1 MGGAMPKLI
10 IFDLDGT
17 LVDSFAGIHHALDLA
32 LNDLDGPTRDLE
44 WVRRHVGRGVKA
56 LMADAA
62 GGLDEEELLSRFRVH
77 YDRSVVEMSTPFPGV
92 DSMLAAVSKTHRLAI
107 ASNKPLRWVHQLVH
121 HLGWE
126 SGIAAMVAP
135 ESVNGVRK
143 PDPAMVLALFERL
156 GRRSEEA
163 LMVGDMPIDAE
174 TGRSAGIPVV
184 GVTTG
189 IADRQALLDAGCVAV
204 LDSAA
209 ALPSWL
215 ERHRLTD

>member
-1 MGGAMPKLI
+1 MDRLV

-32 LNDLDGPTRDLE
+32 LSDLDGPARDLE

-62 GGLDEEELLSRFRVH
+62 GGLDQDELLRRFRVH
-77 YDRSVVEMSTPFPGV
+77 YDRSVVEMTTPFPGV
-92 DSMLAAVSKTHRLAI
+92 DSMLAAVAKTHRIAI
-107 ASNKPLRWVHQLVH
+107 ASNKPLRWVHKLVH
-121 HLGWE
+121 HLGWDP
-126 SGIAAMVAP
+126 GIAAMVAP

-143 PDPAMVLALFERL
+143 PDPAMVLAVFERL
-156 GRRSEEA
+156 GIGPDRA

-174 TGRSAGIPVV
+174 TGRAAGIPVV

-189 IADRQALLDAGCVAV
+189 IADHQTLQEAGCVAV
-204 LDSAA
+204 LESAA
-209 ALPSWL
+209 DLAAWL
-215 ERHRLTD
+215 KGQTSSE